1 MRTENVPCG
10 SGVFAL
16 GHLSALLSLAAVIK
30 AGGSLSGVL
39 FQHAN
44 LSSVAFMEYH
54 SLYLVHGIN
63 VVLL

>member
-1 MRTENVPCG
+1 MYRVALVFLHCG
-10 SGVFAL
+10 ICLLLL
-16 GHLSALLSLAAVIK
+16 GSSAVAAVIK

-39 FQHAN
+39 FQQAN
-44 LSSVAFMEYH
+44 LSSVAFLEHH